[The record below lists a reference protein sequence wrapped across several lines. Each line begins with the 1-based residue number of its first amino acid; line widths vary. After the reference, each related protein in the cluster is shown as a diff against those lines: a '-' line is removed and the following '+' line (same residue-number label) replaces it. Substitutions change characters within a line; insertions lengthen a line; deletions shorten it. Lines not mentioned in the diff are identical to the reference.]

1 MDVQEAV
8 VDTRSLV
15 NVAEATNSNEEGAF
29 FNQASL

>member
-1 MDVQEAV
+1 MDVEEAV

-15 NVAEATNSNEEGAF
+15 NVGEATNFNEEGAF